1 MMSRANAQ
9 TMSEPAC
16 GPSRL
21 IQEVFDKDRCSVCG
35 ACVNRCPYFS
45 YHRGRVVVRDRC
57 TLEEGQ
63 CYDFCPMAGARGSFD
78 GELGPYKEV
87 IIARSNLKDMRKR
100 GQSGGVVSTLV
111 HLALQEGMVDEAI
124 LTSGHPEKP
133 PHGVR
138 VTTRSQ
144 TAACAGSRYAQS
156 GVVSVL
162 NQALAEPGKS
172 PLLMVGTPCQIK
184 AAAAMRQAS
193 SESVTFNPKRIGLL
207 IGLFCTWAL
216 DYRSLS
222 KYIRYMLFGE
232 RAFGYD
238 IPPPPADVFMVRT
251 GDGLKAFPLEEIR
264 KMRLNACQF
273 CDDMTSTMAD
283 VSVGTVEG
291 LDGWNT
297 VIIRSSRGEKLVKK
311 AEAGSLIT
319 VDQLPEDDLLHLKEA
334 AAGKKERG
342 LSAWADNGA
351 A

>member
-1 MMSRANAQ
+1 MSKAYVQ
-9 TMSEPAC
+9 PVSEPTC

-21 IQEVFDKDRCSVCG
+21 IREVFDQDRCCVCG
-35 ACVNRCPYFS
+35 ACVNRCPYYA

-57 TLEEGQ
+57 TLEEGT
-63 CYDFCPMAGARGSFD
+63 CYEFCPMAGARGGFD
-78 GELGPYKEV
+78 GELGPYKKV
-87 IIARSNLKDMRKR
+87 IIARSNLRDMKKR

-111 HLALQEGMVDEAI
+111 NLALKEGMAGEAV

-138 VTTRSQ
+138 VTNRSQ
-144 TAACAGSRYAQS
+144 VAACAGSRYAPS

-162 NQALAEPGKS
+162 NQALAEPGKT

-184 AAAAMRQAS
+184 AAAAMRRAPS
-193 SESVTFNPKRIGLL
+193 GSVPFNPKRINLL

-222 KYIRYMLFGE
+222 KYLRFMLFGE

-297 VIIRSSRGEKLVKK
+297 VIIRSARGEKLVKK
-311 AEAGSLIT
+311 AEAENLIK
-319 VDQLPEDDLLHLKEA
+319 VDKLPKDDLAHLKEA
-334 AAGKKERG
+334 SAGKKQRG
-342 LSAWADNGA
+342 LSAWAGDESV
-351 A
+351 

>member
-1 MMSRANAQ
+1 MSRANVQ

-21 IQEVFDKDRCSVCG
+21 IQEVFDQDRCSVCG
-35 ACVNRCPYFS
+35 ACVNRCPYYA

-57 TLEEGQ
+57 TLEEGS
-63 CYDFCPMAGARGSFD
+63 CYAFCPMAGARGGFE
-78 GELGPYKEV
+78 GELGPHKKV
-87 IIARSNLKDMRKR
+87 IIARSNLRDMRKR
-100 GQSGGVVSTLV
+100 GQSGGVVSTMV
-111 HLALQEGMVDEAI
+111 HLALQDGLVGEAV
-124 LTSGHPEKP
+124 LTSGHPEDP

-138 VTTRSQ
+138 VTTRGQ
-144 TAACAGSRYAQS
+144 IAACAGSRYAQS

-162 NQALAEPGKS
+162 NQALAEPSKTK
-172 PLLMVGTPCQIK
+172 LLMVGTPCQIK
-184 AAAAMRQAS
+184 AASAMRQAPP
-193 SESVTFNPKRIGLL
+193 ESVPFNPKRIGLL

-222 KYIRYMLFGE
+222 KYLRFMLFGE
-232 RAFGYD
+232 RASGYD
-238 IPPPPADVFMVRT
+238 IPPPPADVFMVKT

-264 KMRLNACQF
+264 KLRLNACRF

-297 VIIRSSRGEKLVKK
+297 VIIRTSRGEKLVKK
-311 AEAGSLIT
+311 AEADNLIT
-319 VDQLPEDDLLHLKEA
+319 VDILPKDDLEHLKEA

-342 LSAWADNGA
+342 QSAWAENGA